1 MILMQKIQNLH
12 IENDKHEGKQ
22 HIWQGVEFKKGRQVV
37 LKRQVEGRVCVC
49 RNHSGNLDVQGTQ
62 PSMLRLSV
70 QNEQA
75 GGMENAEL
83 G

>member
-22 HIWQGVEFKKGRQVV
+22 HIWQGVEVKKGGQVV
-37 LKRQVEGRVCVC
+37 LKRQVEGRVCVR

-62 PSMLRLSV
+62 SSMLHLSA
-70 QNEQA
+70 QNKQA